1 MNVNH
6 EKGNM
11 VIEWRGPRKADA
23 IDELGAMANI
33 ELPLFPFGS
42 AKIKFLPGPSGD
54 LHDIS
59 LRTSKLIDK
68 SFVYN
73 SIPCTWEIRSGLTRR
88 QYTLYKYVGR
98 DRIEV
103 GQFEQAGNR
112 LDGGVIECFRNKDR
126 SRNPHVF
133 SGVERK

>member
-1 MNVNH
+1 
-6 EKGNM
+6 
-11 VIEWRGPRKADA
+11 
-23 IDELGAMANI
+23 MANI

-42 AKIKFLPGPSGD
+42 AKIKFLPGLSGLSSD

-59 LRTSKLIDK
+59 LRKSKLIDK
-68 SFVYN
+68 SFIYN
-73 SIPCTWEIRSGLTRR
+73 SIPCIWEIRSGLTRR

-112 LDGGVIECFRNKDR
+112 LDGVLSLNASEIKIEVGILTFLVALK
-126 SRNPHVF
+126 
-133 SGVERK
+133 GK